1 METIDDVR
9 RQIGVKVR
17 NARQA
22 AGLSRRVLAR
32 HADVSERYLNQLE
45 AGTANPSI
53 VVLGKVCA
61 ALDLDLTYLVSP
73 ASAAKSNGA
82 ATAHKRHPAE
92 KLAGRAAALFAKLTP
107 HQQNEAYRMLV
118 DRFVSPQPARR
129 GLALLGL
136 RGAGK
141 STLGQALAKRL
152 GIKFVNLTR
161 LIEEQAG
168 MSATELVNLGGI
180 EAYRA
185 LELEAV
191 AAARGHGDPI
201 VLETAGGIVTNR
213 AAMTALQQN
222 FWTVWLRATP
232 QEHLTRVLR
241 QGELRPMRN
250 NPKALDN
257 IENLLRLRERAYAR
271 ADRMI
276 DTSGRREAECLDALE
291 QTARSLM
298 MYGMSEVEQ
307 RA

>member
-22 AGLSRRVLAR
+22 AGLSRRILAR

-61 ALDLDLTYLVSP
+61 ALDLDLAHLVSLP
-73 ASAAKSNGA
+73 TASMASVVAL
-82 ATAHKRHPAE
+82 KRTPAE
-92 KLAGRAAALFAKLTP
+92 KPAGRAAALFARLTP
-107 HQQNEAYRMLV
+107 HQQIEAYRMLV
-118 DRFVSPQPARR
+118 DRFVSPQPSRR
-129 GLALLGL
+129 GIALLGL

-141 STLGQALAKRL
+141 STLGQALASRL
-152 GIKFVNLTR
+152 GVSFVNLTR

-168 MSATELVNLGGI
+168 MSATEIVNLGGI
-180 EAYRA
+180 EAYRS
-185 LELEAV
+185 LEFEAV
-191 AAARGHGDPI
+191 AAARGGDDPI

-213 AAMTALQQN
+213 AAMSALQQN
-222 FWTVWLRATP
+222 FWTVWLRASP
-232 QEHLTRVLR
+232 HEHLTRVLR

-257 IENLLRLRERAYAR
+257 IESLLRLRERAYSR

-276 DTSGRREAECLDALE
+276 DTSGRRETECLDALE
-291 QTARSLM
+291 QTARLLM
-298 MYGMSEVEQ
+298 TDGAPAAEQ